1 MSMYC
6 RQSASYLPSS
16 QLLRL
21 PSTTLQLCSS
31 SREARRCSDAA
42 RKGGPGSTTL
52 RVCSEDSA
60 VNAAHECIK
69 VWEGAFRCRRI
80 SISAKEVR
88 KRIFQLLACN
98 LLRVWK
104 TFLRSQQKPDYL
116 ATSFRPALPDR
127 GRFQADFLYVDHTL
141 SICTSSD
148 IRYRHIGEH
157 LYWGSQEKRTR
168 HGSYKIAEP
177 EKALLDWIHL
187 QRQEGL
193 PVVLDELNPERYG

>member
-6 RQSASYLPSS
+6 QQSASYLPSS

-116 ATSFRPALPDR
+116 TTSFRPALPDR
-127 GRFQADFLYVDHTL
+127 GTIPGRFSLHRSHTL
-141 SICTSSD
+141 DMPQFRHKISAYWRASIL
-148 IRYRHIGEH
+148 GFP
-157 LYWGSQEKRTR
+157 GKANPTR
-168 HGSYKIAEP
+168 
-177 EKALLDWIHL
+177 LV
-187 QRQEGL
+187 Q
-193 PVVLDELNPERYG
+193 NC